1 MSSSAA
7 VATQTFL
14 DSLASIPHLP
24 PDTYHW
30 LASVVFAAIH
40 RPFEIPAVIDHAV
53 KHQQRSREELLA
65 EVREGLLKAAVITGF
80 PPMIN
85 ALLLLPKST
94 APAMRK
100 DIMVRHEE
108 VYKRGN
114 ALWDAIYGERAQ
126 ELKDTF
132 RQAYAD
138 LYEVSMVQYG
148 VVYAED
154 SVLGFRESSMV
165 QLVALTVGGEGT
177 SPQRKGHR
185 QGLVN
190 QGGTW
195 EQGEAIEI
203 LGSKIMD
210 AA

>member
-1 MSSSAA
+1 MSSSTAI
-7 VATQTFL
+7 ATQTFL

-24 PDTYHW
+24 PNTYHW
-30 LASVVFAAIH
+30 LASVIFAAVQ
-40 RPFEIPAVIDHAV
+40 RPSEIPAVIDHAV
-53 KHQQRSREELLA
+53 KHQHRSREELLA
-65 EVREGLLKAAVITGF
+65 EVREGLLKGAVITGF
-80 PPMIN
+80 PAMIN
-85 ALLLLPKST
+85 AILLLPKST

-100 DIMVRHEE
+100 NVMAKHEE
-108 VYKRGN
+108 VYKRGH
-114 ALWDAIYGERAQ
+114 ALWDAIYGDNAQ
-126 ELKDTF
+126 NLKDTI

-138 LYEVSMVQYG
+138 LYEVSIVEYG

-177 SPQRKGHR
+177 APQRKGHR

-195 EQGEAIEI
+195 EEVEAIEI
-203 LGSKIMD
+203 LGNKIID